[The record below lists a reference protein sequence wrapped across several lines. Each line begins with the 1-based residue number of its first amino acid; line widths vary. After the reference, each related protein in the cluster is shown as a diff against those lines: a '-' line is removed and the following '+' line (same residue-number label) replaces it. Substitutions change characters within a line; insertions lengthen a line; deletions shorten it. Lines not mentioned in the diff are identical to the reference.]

1 AGAASPREAVSLTP
15 ALSSAAAAACQK
27 RGSELSCSS
36 SVSQA
41 VAGGAAPLSIHELR
55 SVVLPVPGG
64 AASSV
69 SLRVATA
76 EERLS
81 NRRVRATVRHLPP
94 RTGASLASGMHA
106 CPGTRPGRVPVASAL
121 GGPSFM
127 ATGTFAPRRGACNDA
142 RPCLWVCADR
152 LRGVVHTPADASRAI
167 VTRNG

>member
-15 ALSSAAAAACQK
+15 ALSSAATAACQK

-81 NRRVRATVRHLPP
+81 NTTLRRTGGGGALEQARARDGAPPPPAHGRELGLRDARLHRHTPRTSPGGVRA
-94 RTGASLASGMHA
+94 
-106 CPGTRPGRVPVASAL
+106 
-121 GGPSFM
+121 GGPVLHGHRDVR
-127 ATGTFAPRRGACNDA
+127 TPTRR
-142 RPCLWVCADR
+142 LQ
-152 LRGVVHTPADASRAI
+152 
-167 VTRNG
+167 